1 MTELWA
7 VGLAV
12 LAAAIGS
19 FGPIFIKRGA
29 HLSFERILSNKYLF
43 LGILTYAVSTVIYLA
58 ALRGGELSVL
68 YPIISLTFAG
78 VAVLSVFLLKERM
91 NMYKWAGIVLII
103 VGVSVIGLG

>member
-19 FGPIFIKRGA
+19 FGPIFIKKGA
-29 HLSFERILSNKYLF
+29 HVSFKRVFSNKYLL
-43 LGILTYAVSTVIYLA
+43 LGVLAYTVSTVIYLA

-78 VAVLSVFLLKERM
+78 VAFLSVFMLKERM
-91 NMYKWAGIVLII
+91 NVYKWAGIVLII
-103 VGVSVIGLG
+103 VGVSVIGLV